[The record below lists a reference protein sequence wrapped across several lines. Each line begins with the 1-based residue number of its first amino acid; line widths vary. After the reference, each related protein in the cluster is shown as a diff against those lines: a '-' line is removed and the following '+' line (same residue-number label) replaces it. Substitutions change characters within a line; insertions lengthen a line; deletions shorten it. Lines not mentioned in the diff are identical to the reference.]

1 MKKLKTASQ
10 ILDKKYGEIGTE
22 SRDQFTEEA
31 YTYYLSVILKDRRK
45 ELKLTQEDVAQ
56 KVGKKRPYISRVENG
71 EDVRIS
77 NFVQIAR
84 VLGLNFELK
93 PI

>member
-10 ILDKKYGEIGTE
+10 ILDKKYGKMGTS
-22 SRDQFTEEA
+22 SRDEFTEEA
-31 YTYYLSVILKDRRK
+31 YAYYLSVILKDRRK

>member
-1 MKKLKTASQ
+1 MKKLKTARQ
-10 ILDKKYGEIGTE
+10 ILDKKYGEIGTK
-22 SRDQFTEEA
+22 SREDFTEEA
-31 YTYYLSVILKDRRK
+31 YVFYLSEILKSRRK
-45 ELKLTQEDVAQ
+45 ELKMTQEDVAQ

-84 VLGLNFELK
+84 VLGLNLELK
-93 PI
+93 PS